1 LKIAALALTAALLGL
16 ASVTPASAVSPSA
29 VGHATAQTDGV
40 TLVAKKVIVK
50 KNVYKK
56 NVYKKNAFRHRA
68 GGRYKHAPNGWHRH
82 DHRPGDWQTRGCIV
96 VGPIW
101 YCP

>member
-1 LKIAALALTAALLGL
+1 MKIAAFALTAALLGL

-29 VGHATAQTDGV
+29 VGHATTQTDGV

-56 NVYKKNAFRHRA
+56 NVFRHRA

-82 DHRPGDWQTRGCIV
+82 DHRPGDWHTRGCIV